1 MRRATQRGGWRWL
14 SAEAK
19 MSPETGGES
28 MDNRERVG
36 RVELAAAFRLAVRLG
51 FHEGVCNHFS
61 LALTEDGRE
70 FLVNPHGRHFGEL
83 RARDLLRVDL
93 DGRVLAGDGEV
104 EASALYIHG
113 RMHVARPDVRC
124 ILHTHMPYATALT
137 SIEGGRVEPINQ
149 NALRFSGRIAY
160 HDDYGGLALDA
171 EEGDRLAAAL
181 GRQRILFMA
190 NHGVITTGRTVA
202 AAFDDLYY
210 LERACQNQVLAMSTG
225 HPLKHVRTDEVERT
239 RAEFDQY
246 EEQAD
251 LHFAALR
258 RMLDREEPDYAE

>member
-1 MRRATQRGGWRWL
+1 
-14 SAEAK
+14 
-19 MSPETGGES
+19 

-36 RVELAAAFRLAVRLG
+36 RVELAAAFRLAVRFG

-83 RARDLLRVDL
+83 RARDLLRVDV
-93 DGRVLAGDGEV
+93 DGRVLAGDGEA

-113 RMHVARPDVRC
+113 RMHVARPDIRC

-137 SIEGGRVEPINQ
+137 SIEAGRLEPINQ

-160 HDDYGGLALDA
+160 DDDYGGLALDA
-171 EEGDRLAAAL
+171 AEGDRLAAAL
-181 GRQRILFMA
+181 GAHRILFMA
-190 NHGVITTGRTVA
+190 NHGVVTTGRTVA

-225 HPLKHVRTDEVERT
+225 QPLKHVPADEVERT
-239 RAEFDQY
+239 RAEFDRY

-251 LHFAALR
+251 LHFAALKR
-258 RMLDREEPDYAE
+258 ILDREEPDYAE